1 MMDKINFVLVN
12 MVLPLI
18 LSIYYSK
25 KSEKQQINYELTK
38 GVWYLLYGGM
48 VVIDYLCQ
56 KQTQYIA
63 GFTVTLAIMEGIP
76 LLLKRLFNSD
86 ID

>member
-1 MMDKINFVLVN
+1 
-12 MVLPLI
+12 
-18 LSIYYSK
+18 
-25 KSEKQQINYELTK
+25 
-38 GVWYLLYGGM
+38 M

-56 KQTQYIA
+56 KQIQYIA